1 MDFTWYL
8 GEARHVGMALTN
20 FSLQGSKQ
28 MILLLIKNNFLL
40 LLFFFVSTFVSYL
53 PDTFWCS
60 CPRDSSFLG
69 QNPKSKASNTWIMH
83 KCNNIKSDSCCIFC
97 VSFYRRKRALKVSH
111 DPNCFAFFFGK
122 GMLRLVCSHH
132 RLCLILVFP

>member
-40 LLFFFVSTFVSYL
+40 LLFFLSQL
-53 PDTFWCS
+53 S
-60 CPRDSSFLG
+60 CPICLTLFG
-69 QNPKSKASNTWIMH
+69 
-83 KCNNIKSDSCCIFC
+83 
-97 VSFYRRKRALKVSH
+97 ALVH
-111 DPNCFAFFFGK
+111 
-122 GMLRLVCSHH
+122 VT
-132 RLCLILVFP
+132 LVFSVKIQSQKLLIHE